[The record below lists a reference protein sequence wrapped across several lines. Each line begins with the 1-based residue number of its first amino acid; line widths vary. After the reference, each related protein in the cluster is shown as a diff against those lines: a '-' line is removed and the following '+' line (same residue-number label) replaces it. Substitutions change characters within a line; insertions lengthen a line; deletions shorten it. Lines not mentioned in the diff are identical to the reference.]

1 MIWLTGFFA
10 ITVAMLLWVMLRA
23 EYQNTRRDRSPY
35 QCLETAGRM
44 ERASAMA
51 EPVRSRVE
59 KALRHWTHYRAA
71 SELSAPVRA
80 VATEPA
86 PALPAPEPQ
95 APIDSHDPEHKK
107 METKMETDQMTAE
120 APAQRP
126 RVEQSK
132 GPENSKSA
140 PTVDEGGAKNP
151 PMGDQMPQITDYYEC
166 LQISPHADMETIHRV
181 YRIMAARFH
190 PDNPKTGSVE
200 RFLLLREAYEVLTDP
215 ERRAQYDASLQIR
228 ETKPLP
234 IFELKAF
241 VDGIE
246 GEMNRRLGV
255 LSLLYHKR
263 RVCETSPGISV
274 LELEKRMAFPREYL
288 NFTLWYLRS
297 KAYITVI
304 EDNSDYSL
312 TALGVDYVEARS
324 STNKVIRELLTA
336 GSVAGS
342 VGVTPAAEQS
352 ASAAPAQDRDQ
363 RGMDACGGLHR

>member
-10 ITVAMLLWVMLRA
+10 ITVAMLLWVMLRS
-23 EYQNTRRDRSPY
+23 EEQN
-35 QCLETAGRM
+35 LARM
-44 ERASAMA
+44 GRASAMTA
-51 EPVRSRVE
+51 PVHGNRME
-59 KALRHWTHYRAA
+59 KALRRWTHHRAT
-71 SELSAPVRA
+71 SELNAPARA
-80 VATEPA
+80 VVTEPT
-86 PALPAPEPQ
+86 PAPPVPERQ
-95 APIDSHDPEHKK
+95 APIESPEPEHTKR
-107 METKMETDQMTAE
+107 ETTMETDQMTAE
-120 APAQRP
+120 APARRP
-126 RVEQSK
+126 STEQSK
-132 GPENSKSA
+132 ETENSKRS
-140 PTVDEGGAKNP
+140 PGVDEGGAKNP

-166 LQISPHADMETIHRV
+166 LQISPHAEMETIHRV

-215 ERRAQYDASLQIR
+215 ERRARYDVSLQVQ

-263 RVCETSPGISV
+263 RLCETSPGISV

-297 KAYITVI
+297 KSYITVM
-304 EDNSDYSL
+304 EDNSDYGL

-336 GSVAGS
+336 GSAAGS
-342 VGVTPAAEQS
+342 MGVTAAEQAATTGTAGSRS
-352 ASAAPAQDRDQ
+352 ALRGRVQRITQRARHSDRSQ
-363 RGMDACGGLHR
+363 AMR

>member
-1 MIWLTGFFA
+1 
-10 ITVAMLLWVMLRA
+10 
-23 EYQNTRRDRSPY
+23 
-35 QCLETAGRM
+35 
-44 ERASAMA
+44 
-51 EPVRSRVE
+51 
-59 KALRHWTHYRAA
+59 
-71 SELSAPVRA
+71 
-80 VATEPA
+80 
-86 PALPAPEPQ
+86 
-95 APIDSHDPEHKK
+95 
-107 METKMETDQMTAE
+107 
-120 APAQRP
+120 
-126 RVEQSK
+126 
-132 GPENSKSA
+132 
-140 PTVDEGGAKNP
+140 
-151 PMGDQMPQITDYYEC
+151 
-166 LQISPHADMETIHRV
+166 METIHRV

-215 ERRAQYDASLQIR
+215 ERRARYDASLQIQ

-263 RVCETSPGISV
+263 RLCETSPGISV

-297 KAYITVI
+297 KGYITVM
-304 EDNSDYSL
+304 EDNSDYGL

-336 GSVAGS
+336 GSAAGS
-342 VGVTPAAEQS
+342 MGVTAAEQAATAGTAGSRS
-352 ASAAPAQDRDQ
+352 ALRGRVQRIAQRARHSDRSQ
-363 RGMDACGGLHR
+363 AMR